1 MKTRPIFPNLLF
13 PVVLG
18 TFFFAACER
27 KAPPPTGAEARVTK
41 HEHHPPHGGTPVVL
55 GDEAY
60 HLELVLDAAS
70 GKLQA
75 FILDGE
81 MENFIRTTAASF
93 EVVATVD
100 GKTHPLLFQA
110 IADSA
115 TGEKVGDTALFE
127 AQADWLKST
136 PKFDAVLTSLAIR
149 GSTFA
154 AISFN
159 FPLGN
164 DHDEP
169 AHGK

>member
-1 MKTRPIFPNLLF
+1 MNSSSKI
-13 PVVLG
+13 LG
-18 TFFFAACER
+18 LVAIAAAACFFLSACER
-27 KAPPPTGAEARVTK
+27 KAATPTTAVTPVAK
-41 HEHHPPHGGTPVVL
+41 HEHHAPHGGTPVVL

-60 HLELVLDAAS
+60 HLELVLDAPA

-75 FILDGE
+75 FVLDGE
-81 MENFIRTTAASF
+81 MENFVRSTASSF
-93 EVVATVD
+93 EATVTVE
-100 GKTHPLLFQA
+100 GEKHTLIFQA

-127 AQADWLKST
+127 AQADWLKTT
-136 PKFDAVLTSLAIR
+136 PKFDAVLTSLTIR

-154 AISFN
+154 AVPFN

-169 AHGK
+169 AHK